1 MKSKLLFVN
10 GRNVFLEDGKKKSL
24 VTVDVDDIAEYAR
37 TAYDLD
43 SVLYM
48 QKGSIYEDGAM
59 VPIYVIDVD
68 VYTMAGLIVFNVD
81 SDDVSTLG
89 EGLEELFNFL
99 FD

>member
-24 VTVDVDDIAEYAR
+24 VTVDVDDIADYVR

-43 SVLYM
+43 SVIYM

-68 VYTMAGLIVFNVD
+68 VYTMSGLTVFNVD
-81 SDDVSTLG
+81 NDDVSTLS